1 MLDSFVLS
9 MDGACVCHLGSSS
22 RSAGYACLR
31 RSSAPEIWVLPG
43 GLAPGPQSLAGTQVI
58 CSDQK

>member
-1 MLDSFVLS
+1 MLDNFALS
-9 MDGACVCHLGSSS
+9 MDGACVCHSGSSS

-31 RSSAPEIWVLPG
+31 RSSAPEIQVLPG
-43 GLAPGPQSLAGTQVI
+43 GLAPGAQSLAGTQVI